1 MVTQDAPS
9 SVKSKVF
16 IDQLEK
22 IAERV
27 ASEGAVAWITTSYLF
42 IKFPQILSL
51 SSIGV
56 IVGLPD
62 LILPILLPCGAGWD
76 SNP

>member
-9 SVKSKVF
+9 SVKSKDF
-16 IDQLEK
+16 IDQVEK
-22 IAERV
+22 TAER
-27 ASEGAVAWITTSYLF
+27 AAAEGAAAWVATSYLF
-42 IKFPQILSL
+42 INFPQILSL

-62 LILPILLPCGAGWD
+62 LIPPILLPCGAGWD
-76 SNP
+76 SSP